1 MAPTMT
7 VRCGFASRRQR
18 TVTVVWCGM
27 SGAPGLPS
35 FVIWN
40 SAGNRCL
47 DGTKAE
53 VINEYATHAPGKGFF
68 RSCCSRR
75 FWRNAGCHSGDIA
88 DSWSPPLQAHSGA

>member
-35 FVIWN
+35 LVIWN

-53 VINEYATHAPGKGFF
+53 VINEYATHAPGQGLLPKL
-68 RSCCSRR
+68 
-75 FWRNAGCHSGDIA
+75 
-88 DSWSPPLQAHSGA
+88 LQQAFLAQCGMPQR